1 MFTNSNEAKSAAG
14 SKGHS
19 PTINGLFYTI
29 PNYMKETNK
38 QKKNTSTNLY
48 IQVWNQVKQ
57 RTETFVDASSRWYS
71 CV

>member
-48 IQVWNQVKQ
+48 IQV
-57 RTETFVDASSRWYS
+57 
-71 CV
+71 

>member
-1 MFTNSNEAKSAAG
+1 MHNWAVIYNSKKRTRMFTNSNEAKSAAG

-48 IQVWNQVKQ
+48 IQV
-57 RTETFVDASSRWYS
+57 
-71 CV
+71 